1 MNELRR
7 TLLRPPLPTP
17 LVPRFAIHHATQS
30 QAALDAAK
38 TLVRM
43 LALHPEQNITARPIA
58 HLFREILAES
68 AQALTLARFLLGRRR
83 RLSRPTP
90 LPVMPILLTP
100 TLTSLIAGSIGSTC
114 LDSTPARR
122 RFTALQAAI
131 MRPRM
136 HRNEPTFT
144 TLQ

>member
-1 MNELRR
+1 M
-7 TLLRPPLPTP
+7 
-17 LVPRFAIHHATQS
+17 LV
-30 QAALDAAK
+30 
-38 TLVRM
+38 
-43 LALHPEQNITARPIA
+43 LHPEQNITARPIA
-58 HLFREILAES
+58 HLFREILAEI

-100 TLTSLIAGSIGSTC
+100 TLTSLIAGSIGSAS

-122 RFTALQAAI
+122 RFTALRAAI

-136 HRNEPTFT
+136 NMNEPLFT
-144 TLQ
+144 TL